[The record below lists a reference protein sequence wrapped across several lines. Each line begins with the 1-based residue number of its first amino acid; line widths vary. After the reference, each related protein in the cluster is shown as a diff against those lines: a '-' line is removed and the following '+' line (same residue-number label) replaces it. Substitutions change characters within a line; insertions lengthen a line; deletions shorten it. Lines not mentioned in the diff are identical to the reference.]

1 MDPYVL
7 AIKISDQ
14 IKKGFS
20 SRSWAIFG
28 YELADRWILIAKM
41 VGKTAE
47 RKKVTR
53 WTEEEHRFFTI
64 IISFLFLFF
73 CCLVSEKKTS
83 EKAFSCM

>member
-7 AIKISDQ
+7 AIKIGDQ
-14 IKKGFS
+14 IKKG
-20 SRSWAIFG
+20 SRFFT
-28 YELADRWILIAKM
+28 ADRWILIAKM

-64 IISFLFLFF
+64 IVSFLFLFSIVWF
-73 CCLVSEKKTS
+73 LRKNV
-83 EKAFSCM
+83 